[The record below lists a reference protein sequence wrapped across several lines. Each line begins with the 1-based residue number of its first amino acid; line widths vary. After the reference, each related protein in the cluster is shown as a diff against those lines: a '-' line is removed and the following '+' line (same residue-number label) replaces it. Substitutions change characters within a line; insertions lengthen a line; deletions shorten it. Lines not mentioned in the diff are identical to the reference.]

1 MDAVPLSVCLLGP
14 VVVRDGAGH
23 PVDVGGPRARAL
35 LARLALEPGRVVGL
49 DTLVEAVWD
58 ADPPAAPGNALQ
70 ALVSRLRRAAPELSL
85 RAQAHG
91 YLLDL
96 PADAVDAGRFETL
109 TARARAEADAARVV
123 ALLSE
128 AEQLWRGPALADL
141 RDLAFSAAPVA
152 RLEELR
158 LTAAEQRLAAGIALG
173 QPAGALAELE
183 ELVTDHPLR
192 EPLCVLQ
199 VRALRLLGRPA
210 DALAAYDRCRAQLAD
225 ELGLDPSPALQAEQL
240 AVLRGQP
247 PEPEAPAPRGGSPLR
262 STLTSFLGREAELTG
277 VQRLLDAGRLV
288 TLLGPGGAG
297 KTRLALES
305 AHRRR
310 AAVPDGVWWVEL
322 APVADARL
330 LPAAV
335 LAAVGQR
342 EGTSLER
349 VPTLVEAGDRLQET
363 FAERRALLVLDNCEH
378 LVAAVA
384 ELTDTLLAHCP
395 ALSVLTTSRE
405 PLGVPGEAVLPV
417 GPLDVPE
424 AGADGAAGTPVVRLF
439 ADRAAAVR
447 PGFSVTAENLPA
459 VLEVCARLDGMP
471 LALEL
476 AAARLRSLSVQ
487 QIADRLDDRFSL
499 LTGGSRVALPRHQT
513 LRAVV
518 EWSWEALD
526 ERERAVARRL
536 SVFSGGAAL
545 DAAEEVCADPG
556 WPAGAVLDAV
566 TGLVEKSMLLA
577 AEGSDGSVRYRMLE
591 TIRAYGGEQLDA
603 AGERAAVEAAQT
615 AWCLR
620 LVDELE
626 PRLRRADQL
635 GALHRLRAE
644 HDALVAVLQRLIAA
658 RDGDAAVHLAGRLT
672 WYWFLSGM
680 QVAGARWLTQVVE
693 LPGGPSPLRT
703 ACLAFSAMLQL
714 EGGDWGVA
722 LRALQAVADLPEAD
736 TWASDDATAAVAWGM
751 AVMFTGRGRT
761 VDALARL
768 ASHPDPWV
776 VAMAH
781 GVRAQVAENDGDPE
795 TLESD
800 LELARAEFTRLGD
813 RWGRS
818 ITAAALAQLR
828 ATEGDLAGAA
838 AAFEETIALSEE
850 LGTHEDTPMMQ
861 VRLALVRAAAGE
873 TERAGREVAAVRAAV
888 DGDGGMVLSFAESGT
903 AELALLDGRLDDA
916 ERWYRSALA
925 RLATVTVGPPQIASS
940 AQSGL
945 ATTLALRVE
954 AGADPALLAEAAE
967 QLAGATDLAVRMAA
981 DMPVAAIAVQAR
993 AALALA
999 EGDPGRAGTLLGRA
1013 SAVRGRRDHAGLV
1026 GLVVERRVRA
1036 VLGDE
1041 ELERRHAAGAA
1052 TPRADV
1058 FADLGVT
1065 YTGGWPG
1072 AMFTG

>member
-123 ALLSE
+123 ALLTE

-240 AVLRGQP
+240 AVLRGQV
-247 PEPEAPAPRGGSPLR
+247 PEPTPARGGSPLR

-526 ERERAVARRL
+526 DRERAVARRL

-620 LVDELE
+620 LVDDLE

-644 HDALVAVLQRLIAA
+644 HDGLVAVLQRLVTA

-680 QVAGARWLTQVVE
+680 QVAGSRWLSQVVT

-703 ACLAFSAMLQL
+703 ACLAFGAMLQL
-714 EGGDWGVA
+714 EGGDWGKA
-722 LRALQAVADLPEAD
+722 LSELQAVADLPETD
-736 TWASDDATAAVAWGM
+736 TWASGDVTAAVSWGM

-768 ASHPDPWV
+768 TAHPDPWV

-781 GVRAQVAENDGDPE
+781 GVRAQVAENDGEPE
-795 TLESD
+795 TLEAD
-800 LELARAEFTRLGD
+800 LQLSRAEFTRLGD

-828 ATEGDLAGAA
+828 ATEGDLAAAA
-838 AAFEETIALSEE
+838 AAFEETIRLSRE
-850 LGTHEDTPMMQ
+850 LGTHEDTPLMQ
-861 VRLALVRAAAGE
+861 VRLALVRAAAGD
-873 TERAGREVAAVRAAV
+873 TERAGREIAAVRAAV
-888 DGDGGMVLSFAESGT
+888 EGDGGMLLSFAEGGT
-903 AELALLDGRLDDA
+903 AELALLEGRLTDA
-916 ERWYRSALA
+916 ERWYRSALT

-940 AQSGL
+940 VHSGL
-945 ATTLALRVE
+945 ATALALQVQD
-954 AGADPALLAEAAE
+954 GADPALLVEAAE
-967 QLAGATDLAVRMAA
+967 QLDRAGDLAVRMAA
-981 DMPVAAIAVQAR
+981 DMPVAAVAVQAA

-999 EGDPGRAGTLLGRA
+999 EGDPARAADLLGRA

-1026 GLVVERRVRA
+1026 GRVVERRVRD
-1036 VLGDE
+1036 VLGAE